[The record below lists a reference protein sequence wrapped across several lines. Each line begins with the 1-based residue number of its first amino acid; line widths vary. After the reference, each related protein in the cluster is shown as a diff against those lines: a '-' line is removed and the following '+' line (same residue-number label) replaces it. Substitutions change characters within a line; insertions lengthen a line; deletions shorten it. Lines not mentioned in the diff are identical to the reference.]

1 MIPTKLTHLRA
12 TQNLRATIGENPYHN
27 QHINE
32 FANCID
38 VSLYELQQHYDS
50 IILQQ
55 QEQIELLME
64 RVTALEQKLSPTPFQ
79 LELMI
84 TKDNLKKLRNTIMG
98 AFRK

>member
-1 MIPTKLTHLRA
+1 MGA
-12 TQNLRATIGENPYHN
+12 NPYHN

-32 FANCID
+32 FADCVDN
-38 VSLYELQQHYDS
+38 SLYELQAHYDQ
-50 IILQQ
+50 ILLQQ

>member
-1 MIPTKLTHLRA
+1 MGA
-12 TQNLRATIGENPYHN
+12 NPYHN
-27 QHINE
+27 QHVNE
-32 FANCID
+32 FADCMDN
-38 VSLYELQQHYDS
+38 SLYELQAYYDS
-50 IILQQ
+50 ILLQQ
-55 QEQIELLME
+55 QEQIELLIE

>member
-1 MIPTKLTHLRA
+1 MGA
-12 TQNLRATIGENPYHN
+12 NPYHN

-32 FANCID
+32 FADCVDN
-38 VSLYELQQHYDS
+38 SLYELQTHYDR
-50 IILQQ
+50 ILLQQ
-55 QEQIELLME
+55 QEQIELLIE

>member
-1 MIPTKLTHLRA
+1 MSA
-12 TQNLRATIGENPYHN
+12 NPYHN

-32 FANCID
+32 FADCVDN
-38 VSLYELQQHYDS
+38 SLYELQAHYDS
-50 IILQQ
+50 ILLQQ

>member
-1 MIPTKLTHLRA
+1 MSA
-12 TQNLRATIGENPYHN
+12 NPYHN

-32 FANCID
+32 FADCVDN
-38 VSLYELQQHYDS
+38 SLYELQAHYDS
-50 IILQQ
+50 ILLQQ
-55 QEQIELLME
+55 QEQIELLIE

-98 AFRK
+98 AFCK

>member
-1 MIPTKLTHLRA
+1 MSA
-12 TQNLRATIGENPYHN
+12 NPYHN

-32 FANCID
+32 FADCVDN
-38 VSLYELQQHYDS
+38 SLYELQAHYDS
-50 IILQQ
+50 ILLQQ
-55 QEQIELLME
+55 QEQIELLIE

>member
-1 MIPTKLTHLRA
+1 MGA
-12 TQNLRATIGENPYHN
+12 NPYHN

-32 FANCID
+32 FADCVDN
-38 VSLYELQQHYDS
+38 SLYELQAHYDQ
-50 IILQQ
+50 ILLQQ
-55 QEQIELLME
+55 QEQIELLIE

>member
-1 MIPTKLTHLRA
+1 MGA
-12 TQNLRATIGENPYHN
+12 NPYHN

-32 FANCID
+32 FADCVDN
-38 VSLYELQQHYDS
+38 SLYELQAHYDH
-50 IILQQ
+50 ILLQQ
-55 QEQIELLME
+55 QEQIELLIE

>member
-1 MIPTKLTHLRA
+1 MGA
-12 TQNLRATIGENPYHN
+12 NPYHN

-32 FANCID
+32 FADCVDN
-38 VSLYELQQHYDS
+38 SLYELQAHYDS
-50 IILQQ
+50 ILLQQ
-55 QEQIELLME
+55 QEQIELLIE

>member
-1 MIPTKLTHLRA
+1 MGA
-12 TQNLRATIGENPYHN
+12 NPYHN

-32 FANCID
+32 FADCVDN
-38 VSLYELQQHYDS
+38 SLYELQAHYDS
-50 IILQQ
+50 ILLQQ

>member
-1 MIPTKLTHLRA
+1 MSA
-12 TQNLRATIGENPYHN
+12 NPYHN

-32 FANCID
+32 FADCVDN
-38 VSLYELQQHYDS
+38 SLYELQAHYDS

-64 RVTALEQKLSPTPFQ
+64 RVTALEQKLSTTPFQ
-79 LELMI
+79 LEMMI
-84 TKDNLKKLRNTIMG
+84 TKDSLKKLRNTIMG

>member
-1 MIPTKLTHLRA
+1 MGA
-12 TQNLRATIGENPYHN
+12 NPYHN

-32 FANCID
+32 FADCVDN
-38 VSLYELQQHYDS
+38 SLYELQTHYDR
-50 IILQQ
+50 ILLQQ
-55 QEQIELLME
+55 QEQIELLIE
-64 RVTALEQKLSPTPFQ
+64 RVAALEQKLSPMPFQ

>member
-1 MIPTKLTHLRA
+1 MSA
-12 TQNLRATIGENPYHN
+12 NPYHN

-32 FANCID
+32 FADCVDN
-38 VSLYELQQHYDS
+38 SLYELQAHYDR
-50 IILQQ
+50 ILLQQ
-55 QEQIELLME
+55 QEQIELLIE